1 MALLPEI
8 QNTLPQLI
16 ERHSFELVYVLP
28 ELRRSLTVRNPNL
41 TDLAP
46 ASERTRNYPA
56 DRAYRNVH
64 GLIDLLN
71 SWKTAD
77 SLDVPWVIACDDW
90 DSAGAMTTSFFKEL
104 IRRRAKRLN
113 LSLLVAVA
121 PGEGKPSLSSFSGS
135 VPLELS
141 TLELESGPPATI
153 DRAEAAR
160 MAVELEQRIGGDR
173 LEIKIHLSELI
184 RLWRFAERPDKLLEY
199 KFFGLETY
207 NTAGLYADAL
217 RYGDEL
223 LALAAEQAPGDKYMG
238 WSIVVKLIMSHI
250 GLGHVDA
257 SLKLAE
263 EDGPRFVEHNPEWHS
278 NLLYLLAMFHA
289 RFKQPRDLVKGEE
302 YLERSL
308 QEIGRA
314 DLPEGERYFNIV
326 FNRNGL
332 AMIRNFQGR
341 RQEAIELCRKGI
353 ETLNLHLG
361 ADEHR
366 LHRSILF
373 YNMAQVYAALG
384 SRDEALQYY
393 SVAIEM
399 DSNYSEYYN
408 ERGNVLLSLARLSEA
423 RADYLKAIELSPPY
437 FEVFTNLGQCYRR
450 LGAMADAIRSYSRA
464 LDLDPN
470 QVLALLGRADA
481 REKLK
486 QSEAAIED
494 YTAALALDPTLWEA
508 IANRAALHYERGD
521 LAASLADINRAI
533 ELKPDLPDL
542 RENREAL
549 LARIKCEREANR
561 THTVLMEVAP
571 RGAQLL

>member
-1 MALLPEI
+1 VQRARKGLDDAAI
-8 QNTLPQLI
+8 TARVGKI
-16 ERHSFELVYVLP
+16 ES
-28 ELRRSLTVRNPNL
+28 TW
-41 TDLAP
+41 
-46 ASERTRNYPA
+46 
-56 DRAYRNVH
+56 
-64 GLIDLLN
+64 G
-71 SWKTAD
+71 
-77 SLDVPWVIACDDW
+77 
-90 DSAGAMTTSFFKEL
+90 TT
-104 IRRRAKRLN
+104 
-113 LSLLVAVA
+113 
-121 PGEGKPSLSSFSGS
+121 
-135 VPLELS
+135 
-141 TLELESGPPATI
+141 
-153 DRAEAAR
+153 
-160 MAVELEQRIGGDR
+160 
-173 LEIKIHLSELI
+173 
-184 RLWRFAERPDKLLEY
+184 
-199 KFFGLETY
+199 
-207 NTAGLYADAL
+207 
-217 RYGDEL
+217 
-223 LALAAEQAPGDKYMG
+223 
-238 WSIVVKLIMSHI
+238 
-250 GLGHVDA
+250 
-257 SLKLAE
+257 
-263 EDGPRFVEHNPEWHS
+263 
-278 NLLYLLAMFHA
+278 

-373 YNMAQVYAALG
+373 YNMAQVYAAIG

-399 DSNYSEYYN
+399 DPNYSEYYN

-481 REKLK
+481 REELK

-561 THTVLMEVAP
+561 THTVLMELA
-571 RGAQLL
+571 RREAQLQ